1 MHHQKLS
8 TKLIAAFLICA
19 TITLLIGV
27 AGIYGVI
34 RLKGHIQ
41 EVGAVR
47 VPSLIGLGMMTDAI
61 ASLDSME
68 NTTLSPVYPA
78 DRRAELEKDI
88 KDAWAEYKKGYDIY
102 EPLPQTAEEAVLWKE
117 FEKNLAEWKKQ
128 HEIYMGLERE
138 YMKLQQQNADAATL
152 KAANEKM
159 TDQMFNHNDEWI
171 DKTKDVLTKIVDLNG
186 KIGVDY
192 TNQAVL
198 DSRRLLGVMTTLA
211 IVGVGVAIVLG
222 VTIAAA
228 ISRPIREIARQL
240 SEGAAETTSAS
251 GQVSMASQSLASGS
265 SEQAASLEETSS
277 SLEQM
282 SSMSKRNAENAA
294 QAKELAQ
301 EAHKSAEK
309 ASSDITIMTEAM
321 EAVGRSSDQLRV
333 AMDKIESSSGQISQ
347 ILKTIDEI
355 AFQTNILSLNAA
367 VEAARAGEAGAGFA
381 VVADEVRALAHRSA
395 EAAKQTALMIKES
408 TDSSHQ
414 GKVVTEKVATDLTN
428 MAQASKRVSVG
439 LDEIVKKAREV
450 DSVIAEIAT
459 AGREQESGIA
469 QVNMAVSQMDKVTQS
484 NAASAEETASA
495 AEELNAQAEELK
507 GAVERLLRLVNGGAR
522 MNDLTMETRHSA
534 PAPASRPAREEASFA
549 QEVQPRPTPPPTQ
562 TSASNGHGKKER
574 SAIPLDES
582 SFTDM

>member
-1 MHHQKLS
+1 MNNQKLS
-8 TKLIAAFLICA
+8 TKLIVAFLICSA
-19 TITLLIGV
+19 ITLLIGV
-27 AGIYGVI
+27 AGIYGVV
-34 RLKGHIQ
+34 RLQSQIH
-41 EVGAVR
+41 EVGVVR
-47 VPSLIGLGMMTDAI
+47 VPSLIGLGMINEAI
-61 ASLDSME
+61 SSLDSME

-78 DRRAELEKDI
+78 DKRAELEKDI
-88 KDAWAEYKKGYDIY
+88 QEAWANYKKGVALY

-128 HEIYMGLERE
+128 HEVYMGLERE

-159 TDQMFNHNDEWI
+159 TNQMFGHNDEWI
-171 DKTKDVLTKIVDLNG
+171 DKTKDILAKIVELNG
-186 KIGVDY
+186 RIGVDS
-192 TNQAVL
+192 TKQAFA
-198 DSRRLLGVMTTLA
+198 DSQRLQGVMA
-211 IVGVGVAIVLG
+211 ILGLIGVVVSIVLG
-222 VTIAAA
+222 IVIAGS

-240 SEGAAETTSAS
+240 GEGAAETTSAS
-251 GQVSMASQSLASGS
+251 GQVSMASQSLAEGS

-277 SLEQM
+277 SLEEM
-282 SSMSKRNAENAA
+282 SSMTKRNAENATH
-294 QAKELAQ
+294 AKDLAQ
-301 EAHKSAEK
+301 DAHKSAEK
-309 ASSDITIMTEAM
+309 AASDIVTMTQAM
-321 EAVGRSSDQLRV
+321 DAVGKSSEQLRV

-408 TDSSHQ
+408 TDSSHH
-414 GKVVTEKVATDLTN
+414 GKVVTEQVATDLGH
-428 MAQASKRVSVG
+428 MEQASKRVSVG

-459 AGREQESGIA
+459 ASREQEAGIA

-507 GAVERLLRLVNGGAR
+507 GAIERLLRLVNGGAAVAKGVQ
-522 MNDLTMETRHSA
+522 LAPSPKET
-534 PAPASRPAREEASFA
+534 SFA
-549 QEVQPRPTPPPTQ
+549 QEVKLRPTSTPTKAP
-562 TSASNGHGKKER
+562 TESSHAKKER
-574 SAIPLDES
+574 STIPLNES
-582 SFTDM
+582 SFHDM

>member
-19 TITLLIGV
+19 AITLLIGA

-41 EVGAVR
+41 EVGSVR
-47 VPSLIGLGMMTDAI
+47 VPSLIGLGMMNDAI
-61 ASLDSME
+61 SSIDSME

-78 DRRAELEKDI
+78 EKRMELEKEVVA
-88 KDAWAEYKKGYDIY
+88 AWADYKKGMDIY

-128 HEIYMGLERE
+128 HEIYMGLQRE

-159 TDQMFNHNDEWI
+159 TDQMFGHNDEWI
-171 DKTKDVLTKIVDLNG
+171 DKTKDALTKIVDLNG
-186 KIGVDY
+186 KIAKDSTQSALADGTRLQGLMAIMGAIGV
-192 TNQAVL
+192 
-198 DSRRLLGVMTTLA
+198 
-211 IVGVGVAIVLG
+211 IVSVVLG
-222 VTIAAA
+222 VVIAGS

-240 SEGAAETTSAS
+240 SNGAAETTSAS

-277 SLEQM
+277 SLEEM
-282 SSMSKRNAENAA
+282 SSMSKRNAENATH
-294 QAKELAQ
+294 AKELAQ
-301 EAHKSAEK
+301 DAHKSAEK
-309 ASSDITIMTEAM
+309 AATDITIMTEAM
-321 EAVGRSSDQLRV
+321 EAVGKSSDQLRV
-333 AMDKIESSSGQISQ
+333 AMGKIESSSGQISQ

-414 GKVVTEKVATDLTN
+414 GKVVTEKVATDLSH
-428 MAQASKRVSVG
+428 MAQASKRVTDG
-439 LDEIVKKAREV
+439 LNEIVKKASEV

-459 AGREQESGIA
+459 AGKEQESGIS

-507 GAVERLLRLVNGGAR
+507 GAIERLLRLVNGGAQ
-522 MNDLTMETRHSA
+522 MADLTADIHRST
-534 PAPASRPAREEASFA
+534 PAPASRPAPEEASFA
-549 QEVQPRPTPPPTQ
+549 QEVRPRSTPSSTHAS
-562 TSASNGHGKKER
+562 TSNGHGKKDR

>member
-1 MHHQKLS
+1 MNNQKLS
-8 TKLIAAFLICA
+8 TKLIAAFLICSV
-19 TITLLIGV
+19 ITLLIGV
-27 AGIYGVI
+27 AGIYGVV
-34 RLKGHIQ
+34 RLRGHIH

-47 VPSLIGLGMMTDAI
+47 VPSLIGLGMMNDAI
-61 ASLDSME
+61 SSLDSME
-68 NTTLSPVYPA
+68 NSTLSPTFPA
-78 DRRAELEKDI
+78 TKRAELEKDI
-88 KDAWAEYKKGYDIY
+88 KAAWSDYKKGLDIY

-117 FEKNLAEWKKQ
+117 FETNLAEWKKQ

-138 YMKLQQQNADAATL
+138 YMKLQQQNADEVTL
-152 KAANEKM
+152 KASNEKM
-159 TDQMFNHNDEWI
+159 TTQMFGHNDEWI
-171 DKTKDVLTKIVDLNG
+171 DKTKDTLTKIVDLNG
-186 KIGVDY
+186 RIGMDSTKQAFADSTRLQTVM
-192 TNQAVL
+192 AVL
-198 DSRRLLGVMTTLA
+198 GL
-211 IVGVGVAIVLG
+211 VGVVVSIVLG
-222 VTIAAA
+222 VVIAGS

-240 SEGAAETTSAS
+240 SSGAAETTSAS
-251 GQVSMASQSLASGS
+251 GQVSMASQSLAEGS

-277 SLEQM
+277 SLEEM
-282 SSMSKRNAENAA
+282 SSMTKRNAENATH
-294 QAKELAQ
+294 AKDLAQ
-301 EAHKSAEK
+301 DAHKSAEK
-309 ASSDITIMTEAM
+309 AASDIVTMTQAM
-321 EAVGRSSDQLRV
+321 DAVGKSSEQLRV

-414 GKVVTEKVATDLTN
+414 GKVVTEKVATDLGN

-459 AGREQESGIA
+459 ASREQESGIS

-507 GAVERLLRLVNGGAR
+507 SSIERLLRLVNG
-522 MNDLTMETRHSA
+522 SA
-534 PAPASRPAREEASFA
+534 HGIADESNGSQPAPASRPSPKESAFA
-549 QEVQPRPTPPPTQ
+549 QEVKSRPTPAPTQ
-562 TSASNGHGKKER
+562 APASSGHAKKER
-574 SAIPLDES
+574 STIPLDDS
-582 SFTDM
+582 SFHDM